1 MKLIWALIRRDLMLA
16 TRQGGGAG
24 TAIGFFVT
32 VIVLLPLGIGPDQGL
47 LQRIAPGALWI
58 ALLLS
63 VLLSAER
70 IFQSD
75 YEDGSLDA
83 MSLGVVPLELVVLA
97 KAAAHWLTTA
107 LPLAIAAPLF
117 GFLINLDA
125 PAIPAL
131 GLAMI
136 LGSLFL
142 SLLAALGA
150 AITVAL
156 RRGGLLVSLL
166 ILPFYVPCLIFGV
179 AASSNSELIAAVVP
193 DPDRLRS
200 RRHGPR
206 ACRCRCGIARL
217 SQMSRG
223 P

>member
-1 MKLIWALIRRDLMLA
+1 VKLLWALVRRDLMLA

-32 VIVLLPLGIGPDQGL
+32 VIVLLPLGLGPDQSL

-83 MSLGVVPLELVVLA
+83 MALGVVPLELVVLA
-97 KAAAHWLTTA
+97 KAAAHWLITA
-107 LPLAIAAPLF
+107 LPLAVAAPFF
-117 GFLINLDA
+117 GFLINLD
-125 PAIPAL
+125 PLAILPL
-131 GLAMI
+131 SLAMI
-136 LGSLFL
+136 IGSIAL

-179 AASSNSELIAAVVP
+179 AASSLSDLVTPSLLMLTALALASLVLIPVAAAAA
-193 DPDRLRS
+193 LR
-200 RRHGPR
+200 
-206 ACRCRCGIARL
+206 AYL
-217 SQMSRG
+217 K
-223 P
+223 

>member
-1 MKLIWALIRRDLMLA
+1 MKLLWALIRRDLMLA
-16 TRQGGGAG
+16 TRQGGGVG

-32 VIVLLPLGIGPDQGL
+32 VIVLLPLGLGPDQTL

-83 MSLGVVPLELVVLA
+83 MALGVVPLELAVLA

-107 LPLAIAAPLF
+107 LPLALAAPFF
-117 GFLINLDA
+117 GFLINLD
-125 PAIPAL
+125 PQAILPL

-136 LGSLFL
+136 IGSVAL

-166 ILPFYVPCLIFGV
+166 ILPFYMPCLIFGV
-179 AASSNSELIAAVVP
+179 AASSISDLVTPSLLMLAALALAGLVLIPIAAAAA
-193 DPDRLRS
+193 LR
-200 RRHGPR
+200 
-206 ACRCRCGIARL
+206 AYL
-217 SQMSRG
+217 K
-223 P
+223 

>member
-1 MKLIWALIRRDLMLA
+1 VKLLWALIRRDLMLA
-16 TRQGGGAG
+16 TRQGGGVG

-32 VIVLLPLGIGPDQGL
+32 VIVLLPLGLGPDQTL

-83 MSLGVVPLELVVLA
+83 MALGVVPLELVVLA

-107 LPLAIAAPLF
+107 LPLAIAAPFF
-117 GFLINLDA
+117 GFLINLD
-125 PAIPAL
+125 PEAILPL
-131 GLAMI
+131 SFAMI
-136 LGSLFL
+136 IGSIAL

-179 AASSNSELIAAVVP
+179 AASSISDLITPSLLMLAALALASLVLIPIAAAAA
-193 DPDRLRS
+193 LR
-200 RRHGPR
+200 
-206 ACRCRCGIARL
+206 AYL
-217 SQMSRG
+217 K
-223 P
+223 

>member
-1 MKLIWALIRRDLMLA
+1 MKLIWALIRRDLTLA
-16 TRQGGGAG
+16 MRQGGGAG

-32 VIVLLPLGIGPDQGL
+32 VIVLLPLGLGPDQAL
-47 LQRIAPGALWI
+47 LQRIAPGTLWI

-83 MSLGVVPLELVVLA
+83 MALGVVPLELVVLA
-97 KAAAHWLTTA
+97 KAAAHWLTTG
-107 LPLAIAAPLF
+107 LPLAVAAPVF

-125 PAIPAL
+125 SAIAPL
-131 GLAMI
+131 GVAMI

-150 AITVAL
+150 AVTVAL

-179 AASSNSELIAAVVP
+179 AASSGSELVASSLLILTALVLAALVLVP
-193 DPDRLRS
+193 LAAAAALR
-200 RRHGPR
+200 
-206 ACRCRCGIARL
+206 AYL
-217 SQMSRG
+217 K
-223 P
+223 

>member
-1 MKLIWALIRRDLMLA
+1 MSLILALLKRDILLSL
-16 TRQGGGAG
+16 RQGGGAG
-24 TAIGFFVT
+24 TAIGFFLT
-32 VIVLLPLGIGPDQGL
+32 VVIMLPIGIGPDQGF

-70 IFQSD
+70 IFQAD

-83 MSLGVVPLELVVLA
+83 MALSPVPLIIVALT
-97 KAAAHWLTTA
+97 KAVAHWLMSA
-107 LPLAIAAPLF
+107 LPLAIAAPLL

-125 PAIPAL
+125 AFILPL

-136 LGSLFL
+136 IGSFTL

-150 AITVAL
+150 AVTVGL

-166 ILPFYVPCLIFGV
+166 VLPLYIPVLIFGV
-179 AASSNSELIAAVVP
+179 AASSLDDLAWPALLILIALALASLVLAPVAAAAA
-193 DPDRLRS
+193 LR
-200 RRHGPR
+200 
-206 ACRCRCGIARL
+206 AYL
-217 SQMSRG
+217 K
-223 P
+223 

>member
-1 MKLIWALIRRDLMLA
+1 VKLIWALVRRDLMLA

-32 VIVLLPLGIGPDQGL
+32 VIVLLPLGLGPDQAL

-83 MSLGVVPLELVVLA
+83 MALGVVPLELVVLA
-97 KAAAHWLTTA
+97 KAGAHWLTTA

-117 GFLINLDA
+117 GFLINVEA
-125 PAIPAL
+125 PLIPPL
-131 GLAMI
+131 SLAMI

-179 AASSNSELIAAVVP
+179 AASSNSELIGPSLLILTAFVLAALVLVP
-193 DPDRLRS
+193 VAAAAALR
-200 RRHGPR
+200 
-206 ACRCRCGIARL
+206 AYL
-217 SQMSRG
+217 K
-223 P
+223 

>member
-1 MKLIWALIRRDLMLA
+1 MLA

-32 VIVLLPLGIGPDQGL
+32 VIVLLPLGLGPDQAL

-70 IFQSD
+70 IFQAD

-83 MSLGVVPLELVVLA
+83 MALGVVPLELVVLA

-107 LPLAIAAPLF
+107 LPLAVAAPFF
-117 GFLINLDA
+117 GFLINLD
-125 PAIPAL
+125 PLAILPL
-131 GLAMI
+131 SLAMI
-136 LGSLFL
+136 IGSIAL

-179 AASSNSELIAAVVP
+179 AASSLSDLVTPSLLMLTALALASLVLIPVAAAAA
-193 DPDRLRS
+193 LR
-200 RRHGPR
+200 
-206 ACRCRCGIARL
+206 AYL
-217 SQMSRG
+217 K
-223 P
+223 

>member
-1 MKLIWALIRRDLMLA
+1 MRLVWALIRRDLMLA
-16 TRQGGGAG
+16 SRQGGGAG

-32 VIVLLPLGIGPDQGL
+32 VIVLLPLGLGPDQVL

-58 ALLLS
+58 GLLLS

-83 MSLGVVPLELVVLA
+83 MALGVVPLEIVVLA
-97 KAAAHWLTTA
+97 KAAAHWLSTA
-107 LPLAIAAPLF
+107 LPLAITAPLV
-117 GFLINLDA
+117 GFLINLDTA
-125 PAIPAL
+125 AMPLL
-131 GLAMI
+131 GLAMV

-150 AITVAL
+150 ALTVAL
-156 RRGGLLVSLL
+156 RRGGLLVSVL

-179 AASSNSELIAAVVP
+179 AASSSPVLVGPSLLILTAFVLAGLVLVPVAAAAA
-193 DPDRLRS
+193 LR
-200 RRHGPR
+200 
-206 ACRCRCGIARL
+206 AYL
-217 SQMSRG
+217 K
-223 P
+223 

>member
-1 MKLIWALIRRDLMLA
+1 VKLLWALVRRDLMLA

-32 VIVLLPLGIGPDQGL
+32 VIVLLPLGLGPDQAL

-83 MSLGVVPLELVVLA
+83 MALGVVPLELVVLA
-97 KAAAHWLTTA
+97 KAAAHWLITA
-107 LPLAIAAPLF
+107 LPLAVAAPFF
-117 GFLINLDA
+117 GFLINLD
-125 PAIPAL
+125 PLAILPL
-131 GLAMI
+131 SLAMI
-136 LGSLFL
+136 IGSIAL

-179 AASSNSELIAAVVP
+179 AASSLSDLVTPSLLMLTALALASLVLIPIAAAAA
-193 DPDRLRS
+193 LR
-200 RRHGPR
+200 
-206 ACRCRCGIARL
+206 AYL
-217 SQMSRG
+217 K
-223 P
+223 

>member
-1 MKLIWALIRRDLMLA
+1 M
-16 TRQGGGAG
+16 
-24 TAIGFFVT
+24 T
-32 VIVLLPLGIGPDQGL
+32 VIVLLPLGLGPDQAL

-83 MSLGVVPLELVVLA
+83 MALGVVPLELVVLA

-117 GFLINLDA
+117 GFLINLDP
-125 PAIPAL
+125 PAIPPL
-131 GLAMI
+131 SIAMI

-156 RRGGLLVSLL
+156 QARRTPGLAADPAFLCAVPHFWRGGESGSNSDLIGRRSDPDGLVLAAL
-166 ILPFYVPCLIFGV
+166 VLVPV
-179 AASSNSELIAAVVP
+179 AAAAA
-193 DPDRLRS
+193 LR
-200 RRHGPR
+200 
-206 ACRCRCGIARL
+206 AYL
-217 SQMSRG
+217 K
-223 P
+223 

>member
-1 MKLIWALIRRDLMLA
+1 MKLIWALIRRDLRLA

-32 VIVLLPLGIGPDQGL
+32 VIVLLPLGLGPDQAL

-83 MSLGVVPLELVVLA
+83 MALGVVPLELVVLA
-97 KAAAHWLTTA
+97 KASAHWLTTA

-117 GFLINLDA
+117 GFLINLE
-125 PAIPAL
+125 PQAIPPL
-131 GLAMI
+131 SLAMI

-179 AASSNSELIAAVVP
+179 AASSNSLLVGPSLLILTALVLASLVLVPVAAAAA
-193 DPDRLRS
+193 LR
-200 RRHGPR
+200 
-206 ACRCRCGIARL
+206 AYL
-217 SQMSRG
+217 K
-223 P
+223 

>member
-1 MKLIWALIRRDLMLA
+1 MKLVWALIRRDFMLA

-32 VIVLLPLGIGPDQGL
+32 VIVLLPLGLGPDQVL

-70 IFQSD
+70 IFQAD

-83 MSLGVVPLELVVLA
+83 MALGVVPLELVVLA
-97 KAAAHWLTTA
+97 KAMAHWLTTS
-107 LPLAIAAPLF
+107 LPLAVAAPFF
-117 GFLINLDA
+117 GFLINLNPQDIL
-125 PAIPAL
+125 PL

-136 LGSLFL
+136 LGSVFL

-179 AASSNSELIAAVVP
+179 AASSTPELAKPSLLMLTALVLAAFVLVP
-193 DPDRLRS
+193 VAAAAALR
-200 RRHGPR
+200 
-206 ACRCRCGIARL
+206 AYL
-217 SQMSRG
+217 K
-223 P
+223 

>member
-1 MKLIWALIRRDLMLA
+1 VKLLWALVRRDLMLA

-32 VIVLLPLGIGPDQGL
+32 VIVLLPLGLGPDQAL

-83 MSLGVVPLELVVLA
+83 MALGVVPLELVVLA
-97 KAAAHWLTTA
+97 KAAAHWLITA
-107 LPLAIAAPLF
+107 LPLAVAAPFF
-117 GFLINLDA
+117 GFLINLD
-125 PAIPAL
+125 PLVILPL
-131 GLAMI
+131 SLAMI
-136 LGSLFL
+136 IGSIAL
-142 SLLAALGA
+142 SVLAALGA

-179 AASSNSELIAAVVP
+179 AASSLSDLVTPSLLMLTALALASLVLIPVAAAAA
-193 DPDRLRS
+193 LR
-200 RRHGPR
+200 
-206 ACRCRCGIARL
+206 AYL
-217 SQMSRG
+217 K
-223 P
+223 

>member
-1 MKLIWALIRRDLMLA
+1 VKLIWALVRRDLVLA

-32 VIVLLPLGIGPDQGL
+32 VIVLLPLGLGPDQAL

-83 MSLGVVPLELVVLA
+83 MALGVVPLELLVLA

-125 PAIPAL
+125 PVIPPL
-131 GLAMI
+131 SLAMI

-179 AASSNSELIAAVVP
+179 AASSNSGLIGPSLLILTAFVLAAMVLVPIAAAAA
-193 DPDRLRS
+193 LR
-200 RRHGPR
+200 
-206 ACRCRCGIARL
+206 AYL
-217 SQMSRG
+217 K
-223 P
+223 

>member
-1 MKLIWALIRRDLMLA
+1 MKLLWALIRRDLMLA
-16 TRQGGGAG
+16 TRQGGGVG

-32 VIVLLPLGIGPDQGL
+32 VIVLLPLGLGPDQTL

-83 MSLGVVPLELVVLA
+83 MALGVVPLELAVLA

-107 LPLAIAAPLF
+107 LPLALAAPFF
-117 GFLINLDA
+117 GFLINLD
-125 PAIPAL
+125 PQAILPL

-136 LGSLFL
+136 IGSVAL

-179 AASSNSELIAAVVP
+179 AASSISDLVTPSLLMLAALALAGLVLIPIAAAAA
-193 DPDRLRS
+193 LR
-200 RRHGPR
+200 
-206 ACRCRCGIARL
+206 AYL
-217 SQMSRG
+217 K
-223 P
+223 

>member
-1 MKLIWALIRRDLMLA
+1 MKLIWALMRRDLLLA
-16 TRQGGGAG
+16 TRQGGGVG

-32 VIVLLPLGIGPDQGL
+32 VIVLLPLGLGPDQAL

-70 IFQSD
+70 IFQAD

-83 MSLGVVPLELVVLA
+83 MALGVVPLELVVLA

-107 LPLAIAAPLF
+107 LPLAIAAPLL
-117 GFLINLDA
+117 GFLINLD
-125 PAIPAL
+125 PAIILPL
-131 GLAMI
+131 GLAML
-136 LGSLFL
+136 LGSLAL

-179 AASSNSELIAAVVP
+179 AATTSVELMKPSLLMLAALALASFVLIPIAAAAA
-193 DPDRLRS
+193 LR
-200 RRHGPR
+200 
-206 ACRCRCGIARL
+206 AYL
-217 SQMSRG
+217 K
-223 P
+223 

>member
-1 MKLIWALIRRDLMLA
+1 MLA

-32 VIVLLPLGIGPDQGL
+32 VIVLLPLGLGPDQAL

-83 MSLGVVPLELVVLA
+83 MALGVVPLELLVLA

-125 PAIPAL
+125 PVIPPL
-131 GLAMI
+131 SLAMI

-179 AASSNSELIAAVVP
+179 AASSNSGLIGPSLLILTAFVLAAMVLVPIAAAAA
-193 DPDRLRS
+193 LR
-200 RRHGPR
+200 
-206 ACRCRCGIARL
+206 AYL
-217 SQMSRG
+217 K
-223 P
+223 

>member
-1 MKLIWALIRRDLMLA
+1 VKLLWALVRRDLMLA

-32 VIVLLPLGIGPDQGL
+32 VIVLLPLGLGPDQAL

-83 MSLGVVPLELVVLA
+83 MALGVMPLELVVLA
-97 KAAAHWLTTA
+97 KAAAHWLITA
-107 LPLAIAAPLF
+107 LPLAVAAPFF
-117 GFLINLDA
+117 GFLINLD
-125 PAIPAL
+125 PLAILPL
-131 GLAMI
+131 SLAMI
-136 LGSLFL
+136 IGSIAL

-179 AASSNSELIAAVVP
+179 AASSLSDLVTPSLLMLTALALASLVLIPVAAAAA
-193 DPDRLRS
+193 LR
-200 RRHGPR
+200 
-206 ACRCRCGIARL
+206 AYL
-217 SQMSRG
+217 K
-223 P
+223 

>member
-1 MKLIWALIRRDLMLA
+1 VKLLWALIRRDLVLA
-16 TRQGGGAG
+16 TRQGGGVG

-32 VIVLLPLGIGPDQGL
+32 VIVLLPLGLGPDQTL

-83 MSLGVVPLELVVLA
+83 MALGVVPLELVVLA
-97 KAAAHWLTTA
+97 KAAAHWLTSA
-107 LPLAIAAPLF
+107 LPLAIAAPFF
-117 GFLINLDA
+117 GFLINLD
-125 PAIPAL
+125 PEAILPL
-131 GLAMI
+131 SFAMI
-136 LGSLFL
+136 IGSVAL

-179 AASSNSELIAAVVP
+179 AASSISDLITPSLLMLAALALASLVLIPIAAAAA
-193 DPDRLRS
+193 LR
-200 RRHGPR
+200 
-206 ACRCRCGIARL
+206 AYL
-217 SQMSRG
+217 K
-223 P
+223 

>member
-1 MKLIWALIRRDLMLA
+1 VKLIWALVRRDLMLA

-32 VIVLLPLGIGPDQGL
+32 VIVLLPLGMGPDQAL

-83 MSLGVVPLELVVLA
+83 MALGVVPLELVVLA

-107 LPLAIAAPLF
+107 LPLAIAAPVF
-117 GFLINLDA
+117 GFLINLDP
-125 PAIPAL
+125 PAIPPL
-131 GLAMI
+131 SLAMI

-150 AITVAL
+150 AVTVAL

-179 AASSNSELIAAVVP
+179 AASSDSELVGPSLLILTALALAAVVLVP
-193 DPDRLRS
+193 VAAAAALR
-200 RRHGPR
+200 
-206 ACRCRCGIARL
+206 AYL
-217 SQMSRG
+217 K
-223 P
+223 

>member
-1 MKLIWALIRRDLMLA
+1 MKLIWALMRRDLLLA
-16 TRQGGGAG
+16 TRQGGGVG

-32 VIVLLPLGIGPDQGL
+32 VIVLLPLGLGPDQAL

-70 IFQSD
+70 IFQAD

-83 MSLGVVPLELVVLA
+83 MALGVVPLELVVLA

-107 LPLAIAAPLF
+107 LPLAIAAPLL
-117 GFLINLDA
+117 GFLINLD
-125 PAIPAL
+125 PAIILPL
-131 GLAMI
+131 GLAML
-136 LGSLFL
+136 LGSLAL

-179 AASSNSELIAAVVP
+179 AATTSVELTKPSLLMLAALALASFVLIPIAAAAA
-193 DPDRLRS
+193 LR
-200 RRHGPR
+200 
-206 ACRCRCGIARL
+206 AYL
-217 SQMSRG
+217 K
-223 P
+223 

>member
-1 MKLIWALIRRDLMLA
+1 MRLIWALIRRDLMLA

-32 VIVLLPLGIGPDQGL
+32 VIVLLPLGLGPDQAL

-83 MSLGVVPLELVVLA
+83 IALGVVPLELVVLA
-97 KAAAHWLTTA
+97 KATAHWLTTA

-117 GFLINLDA
+117 GFLINLEA
-125 PAIPAL
+125 SAIPPL
-131 GLAMI
+131 ILAMV

-179 AASSNSELIAAVVP
+179 AASSNAGLIGPSLHILTAFVLASLVLVPVAAAAA
-193 DPDRLRS
+193 LR
-200 RRHGPR
+200 
-206 ACRCRCGIARL
+206 AYL
-217 SQMSRG
+217 K
-223 P
+223 

>member
-1 MKLIWALIRRDLMLA
+1 VKLLWALIRRDLMLA
-16 TRQGGGAG
+16 TRQGGGVG

-32 VIVLLPLGIGPDQGL
+32 VIVLLPLGLGPDQTL

-83 MSLGVVPLELVVLA
+83 MALGVVPLELAVLA

-107 LPLAIAAPLF
+107 LPLALAAPFF
-117 GFLINLDA
+117 GFLINLD
-125 PAIPAL
+125 PQAILPL

-136 LGSLFL
+136 IGSVAL

-179 AASSNSELIAAVVP
+179 AASSISDLVTPSLLMLAALALAGLVLIPIAAAAA
-193 DPDRLRS
+193 LR
-200 RRHGPR
+200 
-206 ACRCRCGIARL
+206 AYL
-217 SQMSRG
+217 K
-223 P
+223 

>member
-1 MKLIWALIRRDLMLA
+1 
-16 TRQGGGAG
+16 
-24 TAIGFFVT
+24 
-32 VIVLLPLGIGPDQGL
+32 
-47 LQRIAPGALWI
+47 LWI

-83 MSLGVVPLELVVLA
+83 MALGVVPLELVVLA
-97 KAAAHWLTTA
+97 KAAAHWLITA
-107 LPLAIAAPLF
+107 LPLAVAAPFF
-117 GFLINLDA
+117 GFLINLD
-125 PAIPAL
+125 PLAILPL
-131 GLAMI
+131 SLAMI
-136 LGSLFL
+136 IGSIAL

-179 AASSNSELIAAVVP
+179 AASSLSDLVTPSLLMLTALALASLVLIPVAAAAA
-193 DPDRLRS
+193 LR
-200 RRHGPR
+200 
-206 ACRCRCGIARL
+206 AYL
-217 SQMSRG
+217 K
-223 P
+223 